1 MITSDASPLLD
12 VRGLV
17 IETGPVARP
26 TRLVHDIDLT
36 VRPGEVLAIVGES
49 GSGKTLTTMSLIDL
63 LPSGVRRIAGSAG
76 FEGQDLYALKRVA
89 MDRVRS
95 DRIGIIF
102 QDPMSSLNPSL
113 RIETQLTEAFIAH
126 GKGGRRQ
133 ALDRATHLLNEVA
146 IPNPK
151 ARLSQYPHELSGGM
165 RQRVMIAMA
174 LMCEPSLLIA
184 DEATTALD
192 VTVQKQVLDLL
203 KEIQSKRSLSIVFV
217 SHNLGAVAEIADT
230 VMVMHRGA
238 LVERGPTLEVLTNPR
253 EAYTRRLVEAVP
265 RLRTAG
271 QARSQP

>member
-76 FEGQDLYALKRVA
+76 FEGQDLYALKRAA

-113 RIETQLTEAFIAH
+113 RIET
-126 GKGGRRQ
+126 
-133 ALDRATHLLNEVA
+133 
-146 IPNPK
+146 
-151 ARLSQYPHELSGGM
+151 RLSQYPHELSGGM